1 MPQNFY
7 GSQQICLPGVRDS
20 WSPWATRT
28 NRFGA
33 FISNIT
39 KKPSSPVGAL
49 RTGMSSLHSDAHR
62 LKAIR
67 AHAGGDLVT
76 GVVAVVEWERVS
88 ATLNAQHLGEHVPPE
103 QASF

>member
-1 MPQNFY
+1 
-7 GSQQICLPGVRDS
+7 
-20 WSPWATRT
+20 
-28 NRFGA
+28 
-33 FISNIT
+33 
-39 KKPSSPVGAL
+39 
-49 RTGMSSLHSDAHR
+49 MSSLHSDAHR